1 MSCVLPNFL
10 LVGAAK
16 AGTTSLYHYLN
27 QHPQI
32 SMCALKEPKFFNA
45 QVMKLP
51 LRGPRDHIVV
61 SRMIRTLADYE
72 RLFEAAGN
80 ARAVGEASPDYLF
93 YAAQV
98 APLIR
103 ETLGDPRI
111 VIVLRNP
118 VARAHSAWRHLRRD
132 QREPLGFE
140 AALDEENH
148 RRLMNWEFI
157 WFYKA
162 CGLYSGQVRH
172 FLDNFS
178 RVHVALFDDML
189 AEPHRFMRELYAFLG
204 VDTSFVPDVS
214 VASNESAVRVSK
226 WLPRFFKTNAAPMR
240 PGTRARLHEF
250 FRDDIRQLAALL
262 GRDLGA
268 WLE

>member
-1 MSCVLPNFL
+1 VLPNFL

-45 QVMKLP
+45 QVMKFP

-61 SRMIRTLADYE
+61 SRMVRTFTDYE
-72 RLFEAAGN
+72 RLFDNAGG
-80 ARAVGEASPDYLF
+80 ARAVGEASPDYLY

-98 APLIR
+98 VPLIR

-111 VIVLRNP
+111 VIVLRDP
-118 VARAHSAWRHLRRD
+118 VERAYSAFRHLRRD
-132 QREPLGFE
+132 GREPLDFE
-140 AALDEENH
+140 TALDEENH

-162 CGLYSGQVRH
+162 CGLYHDQVRH
-172 FLDNFS
+172 FLGHFP
-178 RVHVALFDDML
+178 RVHVALFDDLL
-189 AEPHRFMRELYAFLG
+189 ADPRGFMRRLYEFLD

-214 VASNESAVRVSK
+214 AASNESAVPVAR
-226 WLPRFFKTNAAPMR
+226 WLPRFIRKNNAPMR
-240 PGTRARLHEF
+240 DETRARLREF
-250 FRDDIRQLAALL
+250 FRDDIRRLAALI
-262 GRDLGA
+262 GRDLSA